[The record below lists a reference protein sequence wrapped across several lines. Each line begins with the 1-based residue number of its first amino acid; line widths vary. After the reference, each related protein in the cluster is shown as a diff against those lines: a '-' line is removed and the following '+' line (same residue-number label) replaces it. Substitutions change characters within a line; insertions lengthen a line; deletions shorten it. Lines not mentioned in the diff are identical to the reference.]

1 MTFVGNL
8 ITVPGGHIEGIP
20 VEETLLAMWPVLLLT
35 AGVALAMF
43 RGRLRRLRDRVLA
56 SRSGRSAQRDY
67 RVAGSAVNPART
79 DKTDTA

>member
-1 MTFVGNL
+1 MTFVANL
-8 ITVPGGHIEGIP
+8 ITIPGGHIEGIP

-35 AGVALAMF
+35 AGFALTMF

-67 RVAGSAVNPART
+67 RVGRSAVNPAGTR
-79 DKTDTA
+79 KADTP